1 MDHDQSTTMAQALRL
16 TRAGR
21 VAEAT
26 TLLQG
31 ELTGSAGRSNAP
43 ADDAGGAW
51 PLQPGHRLDVPSSQD
66 RRVTRRAAPHLMRT
80 PCGLTDHFKPK
91 LLNRPRIGAQPM
103 SFPGIESPFRGTGAP
118 SAPRGGEVRHL
129 THSET
134 AGTRRYDLY
143 IPTSYRGAA
152 LPLVVMLHGGTQDAR
167 DFAAGTRMNELAEQH
182 GFLVAYPEQSA
193 TANHGRYWNWFTASH
208 QRAGTGEPA
217 IIAGITRHLMNE
229 LAVDPRRIYIAG
241 LSAGG
246 AMAAV
251 MAATYPD
258 LYAAVG
264 VHSGLAY
271 RAAHDVASAFAA
283 MRTGG
288 TPATTSAVPLVVL
301 HGDRDTTV
309 APINAD
315 KLIASRVAVGDI
327 TRRDEPTTT
336 CVDGRS
342 RSRTTYANREGAIVL
357 EAWIIHGGGHAWSGG
372 SPAGSY
378 TDPHGPN
385 ASAEMIRF
393 FLLHGAGGESD

>member
-1 MDHDQSTTMAQALRL
+1 MDQDQSTTMAHALRV

-21 VAEAT
+21 LAEAT
-26 TLLQG
+26 ALLQG
-31 ELTGSAGRSNAP
+31 KLAGSDVRGNAP
-43 ADDAGGAW
+43 SDNGRDALPPHREGRAAG
-51 PLQPGHRLDVPSSQD
+51 PLTQD
-66 RRVTRRAAPHLMRT
+66 RRENRREASHASRVPY
-80 PCGLTDHFKPK
+80 GLTDHLKPN
-91 LLNRPRIGAQPM
+91 LLNRPRAGAKPM
-103 SFPGIESPFRGTGAP
+103 SFPGIESPRSGTAAP
-118 SAPRGGEVRHL
+118 AAACGGEVRHL

-134 AGTRRYDLY
+134 TGTRRYDLY
-143 IPTSYRGAA
+143 IPTSYDGAPV
-152 LPLVVMLHGGTQDAR
+152 PLVVMLHGGTQDAR

-182 GFLVAYPEQSA
+182 GFLVAYPEQST
-193 TANHGRYWNWFTASH
+193 TANHGRYWNWFTAGH

-217 IIAGITRHLMNE
+217 IIAGITGQVMND
-229 LAVDPRRIYIAG
+229 LAVDPRSVYIAG

-251 MAATYPD
+251 MAATYPH

-271 RAAHDVASAFAA
+271 GAAHDVSSAFAA

-288 TPATTSAVPLVVL
+288 TPTTTSAVPLIVL

-309 APINAD
+309 APINAE
-315 KLIASRVAVGDI
+315 KLIASRLAAGDI

-336 CVDGRS
+336 RAQGKRS
-342 RSRTTYANREGAIVL
+342 YTRTTHANRQGTIVL

-372 SPAGSY
+372 SPAGTC

-393 FLLHGAGGESD
+393 FLREPAGGH